1 MANSKEAH
9 VVEIPIDEEHQ
20 PHKLISTIQNHP
32 LMEISQSPEIATVSD
47 AAAANVGGDLNP
59 RATGLLTPVVTSVHV
74 IFPGIEGL
82 FCSSHNFAICNV
94 KLCNVSGFS
103 QHLLLL
109 KLLQREEHLCA
120 RRITIKET
128 RKDTIG
134 REIFQL
140 CFFFFIFHSLFS
152 IILFTS
158 TTKNQNDYKSL
169 CKKWWVPSILLVL
182 VSIVVIFLVQI
193 KLWRYWEVE
202 RELQRERSDGRAVT
216 RWIQEMRMKGA
227 SFDLSKESQGRRG
240 MQN

>member
-1 MANSKEAH
+1 MANSKETH
-9 VVEIPIDEEHQ
+9 VVEISIDEEHQ

-32 LMEISQSPEIATVSD
+32 LMEISQSP
-47 AAAANVGGDLNP
+47 G
-59 RATGLLTPVVTSVHV
+59 
-74 IFPGIEGL
+74 
-82 FCSSHNFAICNV
+82 
-94 KLCNVSGFS
+94 
-103 QHLLLL
+103 HLLLL

-120 RRITIKET
+120 RQITIKET
-128 RKDTIG
+128 RKDIIG

-169 CKKWWVPSILLVL
+169 CEKWWVPS
-182 VSIVVIFLVQI
+182 
-193 KLWRYWEVE
+193 
-202 RELQRERSDGRAVT
+202 RSNGRAVT

-240 MQN
+240 MKN

>member
-1 MANSKEAH
+1 MTNSKDTH

-20 PHKLISTIQNHP
+20 HHKLISTIKNHP
-32 LMEISQSPEIATVSD
+32 LMEISHSP
-47 AAAANVGGDLNP
+47 G
-59 RATGLLTPVVTSVHV
+59 
-74 IFPGIEGL
+74 
-82 FCSSHNFAICNV
+82 
-94 KLCNVSGFS
+94 
-103 QHLLLL
+103 HLLLL
-109 KLLQREEHLCA
+109 KLLQREEHLSA

-169 CKKWWVPSILLVL
+169 CEKWWVPSILSVS

-193 KLWRYWEVE
+193 KLWRYWKVE

-227 SFDLSKESQGRRG
+227 SFDLSKERQSGKRMKSSSVEIKWKPITWFSQNLITVCLVCFAGLVFPVSKLILRV
-240 MQN
+240 